1 MGSSSSSSS
10 SFQYP
15 SSSYRSQSYSV
26 PGSFDQPRQNRQQ
39 DQAYQEEESSSSRRM
54 NQSGSKVAPPIYQR
68 DYQPQR
74 QQQQRQAEVV
84 NEQPPGYSGT
94 APMAYPYYGYGRD
107 LCRNGQHDYR
117 TEYGLAGI
125 LCAIFCFPCGLL
137 GLW

>member
-1 MGSSSSSSS
+1 MGSSSSSS

-39 DQAYQEEESSSSRRM
+39 DQVYQEEESSSSRRM

-94 APMAYPYYGYGRD
+94 APMAYPYYGYGMFFYLFITLMR
-107 LCRNGQHDYR
+107 GWF
-117 TEYGLAGI
+117 I
-125 LCAIFCFPCGLL
+125 
-137 GLW
+137 